1 MDFGVMM
8 FPTDYAVAP
17 GEIARMAEE
26 RGFESLFF
34 PEHTHIP
41 ASRETDYPGGGELPL
56 EYSHTHDPF
65 VALTAAA
72 AATERLRVGTGICLV
87 IERDPITTAKEVAS
101 LDQLSSGRLLFGV
114 GAGWKAEEMRNHGT
128 DPARRFGVMR
138 ERIEAMK
145 AIWTHDEASYH
156 GRYVDFD
163 RIWSWPKPAQRPHP
177 PIIVGGNGRRVLDR
191 VIAYGDEWMP
201 NRIGAPGELGER
213 VERLGRMAADAGRA
227 TPKVSLYAAPAKPAE
242 IQRYE
247 AVGVSRYV
255 LYVPPVSRPE
265 AEERLDHLARVV
277 EDYRAGGS

>member
-17 GEIARMAEE
+17 NEIARMAEE
-26 RGFESLFF
+26 RGFESLFL

-41 ASRETDYPGGGELPL
+41 ASRETDYPGGGELPD

-72 AATERLRVGTGICLV
+72 AATERLLIGTGICLV

-101 LDQLSSGRLLFGV
+101 LDQLSGGRFLFGV
-114 GAGWKAEEMRNHGT
+114 GAGWNREEMLNHGT
-128 DPARRFGVMR
+128 DPSRRFSVMR

-145 AIWTHDEASYH
+145 TIWSEDEASYH

-177 PIIVGGNGRRVLDR
+177 PIIVGGNGERVLDR
-191 VIAYGDEWMP
+191 VVAYGDEWMP
-201 NRIGAPGELGER
+201 NRIESVEELQAR
-213 VERLGRMAADAGRA
+213 MDRLGQMAADAGRQA
-227 TPKVSLYAAPAKPAE
+227 PKVGLYAAPAKADE
-242 IQRYE
+242 ME
-247 AVGVSRYV
+247 AYRAIGVARYV
-255 LYVPPVSRPE
+255 FFVPPVPRPE
-265 AEERLDHLARVV
+265 AEARLDHLTGVI
-277 EDYRAGGS
+277 EEYRAAGS

>member
-8 FPTDYAVAP
+8 FPTDYAVEP
-17 GEIARMAEE
+17 NEIARMAEE
-26 RGFESLFF
+26 RGFESLFL

-41 ASRETDYPGGGELPL
+41 ASRETDYPGGGELPD

-72 AATERLRVGTGICLV
+72 AATERLLIGTGICLV

-101 LDQLSSGRLLFGV
+101 LDQLSGGRFLFGV
-114 GAGWKAEEMRNHGT
+114 GAGWNREEMLNHGT
-128 DPARRFGVMR
+128 DPSRRFSVMR

-145 AIWTHDEASYH
+145 TIWTEDEASYH

-177 PIIVGGNGRRVLDR
+177 PIIVGGNGDRVLDR

-201 NRIGAPGELGER
+201 NRIESVDELQAR
-213 VERLGRMAADAGRA
+213 IDRLGQMAADAGRQA
-227 TPKVSLYAAPAKPAE
+227 PKVGLYAAPAQANE
-242 IQRYE
+242 MEAYE
-247 AVGVSRYV
+247 AIGVARYV
-255 LYVPPVSRPE
+255 LFVPPAPRPE
-265 AEERLDHLARVV
+265 AEARLDHLTGLI
-277 EDYRAGGS
+277 EEYRAAGS

>member
-17 GEIARMAEE
+17 NELARAAEE
-26 RGFESLFF
+26 RGFESLFL

-41 ASRETDYPGGGELPL
+41 ASRETDYPGGGELPD

-72 AATERLRVGTGICLV
+72 AATERLLIGTGICLV

-101 LDQLSSGRLLFGV
+101 LDQLSGGRFLFGV
-114 GAGWKAEEMRNHGT
+114 GAGWNREEMLNHGT
-128 DPARRFGVMR
+128 DPSRRFGVMR

-145 AIWTHDEASYH
+145 AIWTQDEASYH

-177 PIIVGGNGRRVLDR
+177 PIIVGGNGERVLER
-191 VIAYGDEWMP
+191 VVAYGDEWMP
-201 NRIGAPGELGER
+201 NRIESVDELR
-213 VERLGRMAADAGRA
+213 ARIDRLGQMAADAGRQA
-227 TPKVSLYAAPAKPAE
+227 PKVGLYAAPAKANE
-242 IQRYE
+242 MEAYE
-247 AVGVSRYV
+247 AIGVARYV
-255 LYVPPVSRPE
+255 LFLPPVPRPE
-265 AEERLDHLARVV
+265 AEERLDHLTGVI
-277 EDYRAGGS
+277 EEYRTAGS

>member
-17 GEIARMAEE
+17 ADIARMAEE

-41 ASRETDYPGGGELPL
+41 ASRETDYPGGGELPP

-72 AATERLRVGTGICLV
+72 AATERLLIGTGICLV

-101 LDQLSSGRLLFGV
+101 LDQLSGGRFLFGV
-114 GAGWKAEEMRNHGT
+114 GAGWNAEEMENHGT
-128 DPARRFGVMR
+128 EPSRRFGVMR

-145 AIWTHDEASYH
+145 AIWTEDEASYH
-156 GRYVDFD
+156 GRHVDFE

-177 PIIVGGNGRRVLDR
+177 PIIVGGNGKHVLDR
-191 VIAYGDEWMP
+191 VVAYGDEWMP
-201 NRIGAPGELGER
+201 NRIESVEELQARIEQLKG
-213 VERLGRMAADAGRA
+213 MAADAGRQV
-227 TPKVSLYAAPAKPAE
+227 PRVGLYAAPAKATE
-242 IQRYE
+242 MERYE
-247 AVGVSRYV
+247 AIGVSRYV
-255 LYVPPVSRPE
+255 LFVPPVARPE
-265 AEERLDHLARVV
+265 AEARLDHLTGLI
-277 EDYRAGGS
+277 EEYRAAGS

>member
-17 GEIARMAEE
+17 DEIARMAEE

-41 ASRETDYPGGGELPL
+41 ASRETDYPGGGELPR

-72 AATERLRVGTGICLV
+72 SATQRLLVGTGICLV

-101 LDQLSSGRLLFGV
+101 LDQLSGGRVLFGV
-114 GAGWKAEEMRNHGT
+114 GAGWNVEEMENHGT
-128 DPARRFGVMR
+128 DARRRFGVMR

-145 AIWTHDEASYH
+145 AIWTQDEASYH
-156 GRYVDFD
+156 GRHVDFD

-177 PIIVGGNGRRVLDR
+177 PIVVGGNGERVLDR

-201 NRIGAPGELGER
+201 NRVESVAELEAR
-213 VERLGRMAADAGRA
+213 IDRLGRMAADAGRKV
-227 TPKVSLYAAPAKPAE
+227 PKVALYAAPARVRE
-242 IQRYE
+242 MESYE
-247 AVGVSRYV
+247 ATGVSRYV
-255 LYVPPVSRPE
+255 LFVPPVPPPE
-265 AEERLDHLARVV
+265 AEARLDHLRGVI
-277 EDYRAGGS
+277 EEYRAAGS